1 MAFLVCLFK
10 LSLAKATN
18 MKRKAVFVSV
28 LQIRSTGEKRYN
40 GYAAKKGL
48 RIFTSMRD
56 YLATEEESFLSLMFQ
71 SYCNFTI
78 AFINTRYVL
87 LPHRTPPPLPS
98 KYHGSHNPAK
108 TARGNRTCSPSPPV
122 GNSTILLQFHYRFPV
137 SSWSCSSRLTSCGS
151 WNTKNQSLYLA
162 NRRNV
167 KPSWISLSKQTM
179 STEILGIKCVT

>member
-87 LPHRTPPPLPS
+87 LPHRKTPPPPPS
-98 KYHGSHNPAK
+98 KYHVPQSPRSKLNDLVTIPLSLSHLLL
-108 TARGNRTCSPSPPV
+108 
-122 GNSTILLQFHYRFPV
+122 ILL
-137 SSWSCSSRLTSCGS
+137 L
-151 WNTKNQSLYLA
+151 
-162 NRRNV
+162 
-167 KPSWISLSKQTM
+167 
-179 STEILGIKCVT
+179 

>member
-28 LQIRSTGEKRYN
+28 LQIQSTGEQRYD
-40 GYAAKKGL
+40 GYTAKKGL

-87 LPHRTPPPLPS
+87 LPHRTPPPPPLQVPWQPQPRQNS
-98 KYHGSHNPAK
+98 QGKPDMFPQ
-108 TARGNRTCSPSPPV
+108 SPRWKLNDLVTIPLSL
-122 GNSTILLQFHYRFPV
+122 SYLLLILLLQAYILRILEHEEPE
-137 SSWSCSSRLTSCGS
+137 L
-151 WNTKNQSLYLA
+151 
-162 NRRNV
+162 
-167 KPSWISLSKQTM
+167 ISGKQ
-179 STEILGIKCVT
+179 EKCEAIVNFFV

>member
-87 LPHRTPPPLPS
+87 LPHRKNRPPPPPSTMVATTPPKQPGKAGHVPQSPRSKLNDLVTIPLS
-98 KYHGSHNPAK
+98 LSHLLL
-108 TARGNRTCSPSPPV
+108 
-122 GNSTILLQFHYRFPV
+122 ILL
-137 SSWSCSSRLTSCGS
+137 L
-151 WNTKNQSLYLA
+151 
-162 NRRNV
+162 
-167 KPSWISLSKQTM
+167 
-179 STEILGIKCVT
+179 

>member
-1 MAFLVCLFK
+1 
-10 LSLAKATN
+10 

-28 LQIRSTGEKRYN
+28 LQIQSTGEKRYN

-78 AFINTRYVL
+78 ALINTRYVL
-87 LPHRTPPPLPS
+87 LPHRKNRTPPPPPS
-98 KYHGSHNPAK
+98 STMVATTPPKQPGEAGHV
-108 TARGNRTCSPSPPV
+108 PPV
-122 GNSTILLQFHYRFPV
+122 PPLETQRSCYNSSKF
-137 SSWSCSSRLTSCGS
+137 TSCRS
-151 WNTKNQSLYLA
+151 WNTRNQSLYLLA

-167 KPSWISLSKQTM
+167 KPSSISLSRQTM
-179 STEILGIKCVT
+179 SSEILGMKCVT

>member
-78 AFINTRYVL
+78 AFINTRYV
-87 LPHRTPPPLPS
+87 
-98 KYHGSHNPAK
+98 
-108 TARGNRTCSPSPPV
+108 
-122 GNSTILLQFHYRFPV
+122 PV
-137 SSWSCSSRLTSCGS
+137 SYTHLTLP
-151 WNTKNQSLYLA
+151 TK
-162 NRRNV
+162 RIV
-167 KPSWISLSKQTM
+167 
-179 STEILGIKCVT
+179 